1 MGDHPLH
8 PLFAP
13 RSIAVVGASPKGGY
27 GLTTLQNLRE
37 LGYAGRTYVVHPTRD
52 SVDGV
57 AAYPT
62 IAALPEVPD
71 AVAVAVP
78 AAGVP
83 AVLRDAAA
91 AGVPTGVVYGS
102 GFAEVGGAGRELQDE
117 VRAAGVRVVG
127 PNCLGTVSYRTRS
140 ALWGIT
146 LPLGDGATDGAVALA
161 AQSGN
166 MVLTAISS
174 GRLPRLAYAVSAGN
188 QAAVDVTDCMEYFLG
203 DPAVRVIAVIIEG
216 LRDLARFRALAV
228 AAAERDVAVVVL
240 KVGRSAAG
248 EQATVAHTGTL
259 AGVDAAYAAA
269 FRQTGAIRVDD
280 LDELVATCALLAGRR
295 RPRGAGLG
303 IFASSGG
310 ECGLIADLAEDTGV
324 GLPALDGPARTA
336 LRPLIPDYGNL
347 GNPLDLTAGGWGQT
361 DVYEA
366 ATRGLA
372 RVPGVDLVAFV
383 GDAPTH
389 TGDLEAAMWPEMVQ
403 GAAAGAAGVDVPVAL
418 VTTTTDTV
426 PGLAALAAR
435 HGVLLLAGLRPALRA
450 MALAGRWASRAT
462 AAAPPPTSMGAGPVD
477 RARLL
482 VSAEPAGRVLTESAA
497 KRLLALY
504 GVPTPDGGDVAD
516 AEGAVA
522 MARKVGFPVVCK
534 IDADGLAHK
543 SDVGGVEVGLADE
556 DAVRAA
562 VERVLE
568 RGRTAVGAAAVRG
581 VRIERMATGGGV
593 ELIVG
598 GRNDPA
604 AGPLVVLGAGGVLT
618 ELLADSTALLWPFS
632 PDEVVAAVR
641 GLRVGRLL
649 DGYRGG
655 PPVDVDALAETAVA
669 VGRLLADLPEI
680 AEIDINPL
688 LVGPAGQG
696 CLALDALVARV
707 VRED

>member
-1 MGDHPLH
+1 MMEEHPLR

-13 RSIAVVGASPKGGY
+13 RSVAVVGASPKGGY
-27 GLTTLQNLRE
+27 GLTTLQNLRG

-52 SVDGV
+52 TVDGV

-83 AVLRDAAA
+83 AVLREAAA

-102 GFAEVGGAGRELQDE
+102 GFAEVGRAGRELQDQ

-127 PNCLGTVSYRTRS
+127 PNCLGTVSYRGRA

-146 LPLGDGATDGAVALA
+146 LPMGDGVTDGAVALA

-166 MVLTAISS
+166 MVLTAMGS

-203 DPAVRVIAVIIEG
+203 DPGVRVIALIIEG

-269 FRQTGAIRVDD
+269 FRQTGTIRVDD
-280 LDELVATCALLAGRR
+280 LDELVATCALLAGGR

-324 GLPALDGPARTA
+324 DLPALDGPARSA
-336 LRPLIPDYGNL
+336 LRPLIPEYGNL

-389 TGDLEAAMWPEMVQ
+389 TGDLEAAMWPEMVR
-403 GAAAGAAGVDVPVAL
+403 GAAAGAAEVDVPVAL

-426 PGLAALAAR
+426 PGLASLAAE

-450 MALAGRWASRAT
+450 MALAGWWAGRPVP
-462 AAAPPPTSMGAGPVD
+462 APPAPTEPGPVD
-477 RARLL
+477 RARRL
-482 VSAEPAGRVLTESAA
+482 VAAEPGAGQVLTETAA

-504 GVPTPDGGDVAD
+504 GVSTPDGEDASDV
-516 AEGAVA
+516 EGAVA
-522 MARKVGFPVVCK
+522 VARKIGFPVVCK

-543 SDVGGVEVGLADE
+543 SDIGGVEVGLADE

-568 RGRTAVGAAAVRG
+568 RGREAVGAVCG

-618 ELLADSTALLWPFS
+618 ELLADSTALLWPFG

-655 PPVDVDALAETAVA
+655 APADVDALAATAVA